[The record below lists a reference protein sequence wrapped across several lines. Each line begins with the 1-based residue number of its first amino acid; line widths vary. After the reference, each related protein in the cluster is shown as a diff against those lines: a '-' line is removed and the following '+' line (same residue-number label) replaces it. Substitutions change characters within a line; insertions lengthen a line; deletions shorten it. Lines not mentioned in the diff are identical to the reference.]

1 MLVAIPPVA
10 TSTSTLLVRFCETDL
25 MGIVHH
31 GNYLT
36 YFEAARVTYL
46 KRRGVAYDTWIER
59 GINLAVAEINVRY
72 RRPAKFDDTLHI
84 DTRITEITRV
94 TVTYAYALRRGE
106 EVLAE
111 GETKLACVGPDL
123 RLKRLPSDVVESLLA
138 AESRPDAP

>member
-1 MLVAIPPVA
+1 MLITIPETA
-10 TSTSTLLVRFCETDL
+10 TSTATLVVRFRETDL

-46 KRRGVAYDTWIER
+46 KRRGVAYDAWIAR
-59 GINLAVAEINVRY
+59 GIHLAVAEAQVKY
-72 RRPAKFDDTLHI
+72 KRPAKFDDELAI

-94 TVTYAYALRRGE
+94 TVTYAYVVRRGE

-111 GETKLACVGPDL
+111 GETKLACVGSDMK
-123 RLKRLPSDVVESLLA
+123 LKRLPDDVVQSLIA
-138 AESRPDAP
+138 AESVPTAR

>member
-1 MLVAIPPVA
+1 MLVAIPASA
-10 TSTSTLLVRFCETDL
+10 TSTSTLIVRFRETDL

-59 GINLAVAEINVRY
+59 GINLAVAEASVKY
-72 RRPAKFDDTLHI
+72 KRPAKFDDTLQI
-84 DTRITEITRV
+84 ETRITEITRV
-94 TVTYAYALRRGE
+94 TVTYGYVVRRGE
-106 EVLAE
+106 DVLAE
-111 GETKLACVGPDL
+111 GQTRLACVGPDM
-123 RLKRLPSDVVESLLA
+123 RLKRLPNDVVESLLS